1 MKYHLKI
8 NNKIF
13 NKLFYQNHNK
23 SLFTIV
29 YKKTITFY
37 FNFFL

>member
-23 SLFTIV
+23 SLFTKKQLHFILIFF
-29 YKKTITFY
+29 YKY
-37 FNFFL
+37 